1 MQKNK
6 RNQTKKNEVIMT
18 TSNTDEMY
26 KKYLVKPLLRK
37 WIENFLDE
45 DTGEVVPVERNEMI
59 FERGTYLLEDQLAVI
74 NFHLQA
80 GDITDVTVSDQ
91 KRCGVLS
98 NGWGVQPWCV
108 TAKLTKKHKYL
119 LFARNIFQA
128 LEIAEDYLELHCDIS
143 FSLTS
148 AKEYKDHIFIFDDTV
163 KLVEDNGV
171 EKPETEVNEEKVYVY
186 MFYSIEAK
194 VALGE
199 DNERSYRFLIYA
211 KDVEDAKLKIEK
223 HVREKIAQKS
233 DENGL
238 GVVDSYIAQESM
250 KINVISAT
258 KVNCAGVIGLEF
270 TEAYNKKDEE
280 ED

>member
-1 MQKNK
+1 MKTDK
-6 RNQTKKNEVIMT
+6 KIQTKKNEVIMT

-26 KKYLVKPLLRK
+26 GKYLVKPLFRK
-37 WIENFLDE
+37 WFENFLDE
-45 DTGEVVPVERNEMI
+45 STGEVIQVERNEMVL
-59 FERGTYLLEDQLAVI
+59 EKGTYLMHDQIAVI

-80 GDITDVTVSDQ
+80 GDVTEVTVSDQ
-91 KRCGVLS
+91 KRCGVFAT
-98 NGWGVQPWCV
+98 GWGVQPWCV

-128 LEIAEDYLELHCDIS
+128 LEIAEDYLELKCDIS

-163 KLVEDNGV
+163 KLVEDKGV

-186 MFYSIEAK
+186 MFYSIEAN
-194 VALGE
+194 VSLGE
-199 DNERSYRFLIYA
+199 DNEKSYRFLIYA

-270 TEAYNKKDEE
+270 TEAYNKPKEE
-280 ED
+280 E